1 VAEVTSFVAFFLG
14 QFLLSSPA
22 THQTLTDPGVFRAVF
37 GGGLFV
43 CVLGLMAMGLGTII
57 RHTAGAISAF
67 VAILLVLPIILQA
80 LPYSL
85 STDIRRFMPD
95 QIAVRMVTTQARNV
109 DFRSFSPWVGM
120 FILCGYAVVL
130 LVIGASMLN
139 RRDA

>member
-1 VAEVTSFVAFFLG
+1 
-14 QFLLSSPA
+14 
-22 THQTLTDPGVFRAVF
+22 
-37 GGGLFV
+37 
-43 CVLGLMAMGLGTII
+43 VLGLMAMGLGTII

-139 RRDA
+139 RRDARARTGPFLSYETLRDSATRAYSRRR